1 MSDSFNIIMYHNLN
15 DATEYT
21 IKLNKKV
28 NNELIDIIE
37 KSLEG
42 MILYFNDLS
51 AKYWT
56 FDKIIITKD
65 RDYDLFFKKVEVNTI
80 YFDLI
85 ERR

>member
-1 MSDSFNIIMYHNLN
+1 MSNSFNIIMYHNLN

-37 KSLEG
+37 KNLEN

-65 RDYDLFFKKVEVNTI
+65 RDYNLIFKKVEVNTI

>member
-1 MSDSFNIIMYHNLN
+1 ML
-15 DATEYT
+15 
-21 IKLNKKV
+21 V
-28 NNELIDIIE
+28 RVC
-37 KSLEG
+37 
-42 MILYFNDLS
+42 LYFNDLS